1 MEESAQTHQ
10 LQAPPTRRRRDRL
23 VSGHVLVPAL
33 TSAAIVALYF
43 TPVSIIS
50 CATRGLLAFGVAVT
64 ALLAGVVT
72 AAQAVR
78 FARRDRERAG
88 WWILSTIV
96 FMLPAMLLL
105 GPLG

>member
-1 MEESAQTHQ
+1 MEESAQTHP
-10 LQAPPTRRRRDRL
+10 LQAPPARRRLARL
-23 VSGHVLVPAL
+23 VAWHVLVPAVA
-33 TSAAIVALYF
+33 TAAIVALYF
-43 TPVSIIS
+43 TPVSIIP

-78 FARRDRERAG
+78 FARRDRERAA
-88 WWILSTIV
+88 WWILSTV
-96 FMLPAMLLL
+96 VLMLPAMLLL